1 MLRNRKRSNSSPLER
16 SNVRACIGVSTILL
30 LLGLFI
36 GISTAVTTSNRR
48 VIDVFTQP
56 PPPPP
61 PPQKLFES
69 YKCLCQSTCFKS
81 TSIIH
86 PTSNTSQTAILECLD
101 FTTTTGTLAIIYT
114 NNGIECNIFT
124 TALSTECL
132 NASSITESRETLVEW
147 TIVTLS

>member
-1 MLRNRKRSNSSPLER
+1 MLRNRKRSNSSPVQG
-16 SNVRACIGVSTILL
+16 SNLRTCIGVSTVLL

-36 GISTAVTTSNRR
+36 GVGTAVTTSNRK
-48 VIDVFTQP
+48 VIDVVLTP

-61 PPQKLFES
+61 PNLFES

-114 NNGIECNIFT
+114 NNGIECNIFN

-132 NASSITESRETLVEW
+132 NASSTTEIRETVVEW
-147 TIVTLS
+147 TIVTFS

>member
-1 MLRNRKRSNSSPLER
+1 MLRNRKRSNSSPVQG

-30 LLGLFI
+30 VLGLFI
-36 GISTAVTTSNRR
+36 GVSTAVTTSNRR
-48 VIDVFTQP
+48 VIDIVLTP

-61 PPQKLFES
+61 PNLFES

-101 FTTTTGTLAIIYT
+101 FTTNTGTLAIIYT

-124 TALSTECL
+124 TSLSTECL